1 MARALK
7 DYQQYMWTLRD
18 EDNKMLVEEAL
29 LTAQTMS
36 AGRNA
41 YLTDLNV
48 VELKRLGVG
57 KIYRT
62 LAEEVEKSGGLAG
75 YSMRYENGDLSEG
88 FLKYAE
94 RVLKTDEEIAAVLS
108 GEAYKLRGV
117 RKTKSKGLV

>member
-108 GEAYKLRGV
+108 GEAYKL
-117 RKTKSKGLV
+117 KEALEKLNPKD